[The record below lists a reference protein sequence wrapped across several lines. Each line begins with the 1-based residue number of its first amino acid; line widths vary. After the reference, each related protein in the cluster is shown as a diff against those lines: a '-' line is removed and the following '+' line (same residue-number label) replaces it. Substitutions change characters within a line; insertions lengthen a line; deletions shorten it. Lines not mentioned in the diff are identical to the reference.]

1 MILEDQ
7 YKQAQNE
14 LALKKEAFK
23 ARPSTAAMK
32 KDAGLA
38 KTLEN

>member
-1 MILEDQ
+1 
-7 YKQAQNE
+7 
-14 LALKKEAFK
+14 LKKEAFK

-32 KDAGLA
+32 KDAALA